1 MGEGI
6 KEMHLVG
13 AIDVQMMNYVI
24 AYVENSAKWVLNT
37 DTAVADGVPA
47 GWSSFVRVKLKR
59 AGPNTSEIMKTHS
72 QTMRM
77 YLWFLSRKG
86 K

>member
-1 MGEGI
+1 MREI
-6 KEMHLVG
+6 HSVG
-13 AIDVQMMNYVI
+13 ASDVQWMNYVI

-37 DTAVADGVPA
+37 DTAVAVGVPA
-47 GWSSFVRVKLKR
+47 GSSRFVRVKLRR